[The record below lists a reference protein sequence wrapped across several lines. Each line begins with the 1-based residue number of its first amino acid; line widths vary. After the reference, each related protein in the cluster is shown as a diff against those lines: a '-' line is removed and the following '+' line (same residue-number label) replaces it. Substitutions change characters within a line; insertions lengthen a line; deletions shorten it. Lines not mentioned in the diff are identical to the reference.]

1 MTVDQS
7 QKIKFIP
14 CHCWVTSETGL
25 LKSINLAKKTA
36 TNFYPDKQPKVS
48 DSLLAIT
55 NVSPSEVTGVTKTGI
70 VQSFSEGEF
79 KTEFSSGNPDPIF
92 ISKLSDSIVQSYKNG
107 KIFSNDREVYAPD
120 KEAVYQA
127 SCLLNQSSLVIG
139 GKDVLPTLVDL
150 EKGSTIWTG
159 KNVAHSWLD
168 IKQPIWQTSFVTDQE
183 NSGSVF
189 YSTTAY

>member
-1 MTVDQS
+1 M
-7 QKIKFIP
+7 
-14 CHCWVTSETGL
+14 TSETGL

-48 DSLLAIT
+48 DSLLDIT
-55 NVSPSEVTGVTKTGI
+55 NVSPSKVIGVTKTGI

-79 KTEFSSGNPDPIF
+79 KTEFSSGNIDPIF
-92 ISKLSDSIVQSYKNG
+92 ISKLSDSIVHSYKNG
-107 KIFSNDREVYAPD
+107 KIFSNDEEVYTPD
-120 KEAVYQA
+120 KEAAYQA
-127 SCLLNQSSLVIG
+127 SCLLDQSNSSLVMG
-139 GKDVLPTLVDL
+139 GKDVLPVLVDM
-150 EKGSTIWTG
+150 EKGKPIWTG

-168 IKQPIWQTSFVTDQE
+168 IKQPIWQTSFVTDLE